1 MLDRYVCHFF
11 VRREEGD
18 MDETKI
24 KIILAAILAVATLVS
39 VAALLSAVNK
49 ADHGTTEVP
58 SNGASTKN

>member
-1 MLDRYVCHFF
+1 MCVIFF
-11 VRREEGD
+11 VRPEEGD

-49 ADHGTTEVP
+49 AHHGITEVP